1 MNAFRSRANGGS
13 RPTLH
18 LPGVPR
24 PVPYWSRLIP
34 PGELPPRAVLIRLV
48 LALGLAIALWV
59 RVSADEDPVVTAT
72 YKALTPVVTP
82 PNGYYPVQGAPP
94 VTVQAEGLRSN
105 LADAPAPQAY
115 VDLTN
120 VPPTAHGP
128 ILAPVRVRGL
138 PPGVELR
145 RVTPSQVSLKLQK
158 QASKTVKVTVQT
170 FGVPPGYYEVSPPTF
185 SPHTVKITGP
195 SGTVNTIASA
205 RVVVN
210 ESSYTGDRV
219 LQEYPVIYAR
229 NGQPVS
235 RRVVRVEPRT
245 VKVTV
250 HIRLQKYQQSVAVT
264 PNITGT
270 VGVGY
275 RIANVTVLPPLVTVL
290 SNAPVLGTTVLQTAP
305 ITVTGWTSS
314 HQVAVPL
321 AVPANL
327 TLQHPVQETV
337 AIDIAPVPGSA
348 VSKAQV
354 LVTGKRPGTTV
365 TLDPPAVTIVYQ
377 GPIALLNEAG
387 APVARLDLHNRQ
399 PGVYHL
405 APTISLPAG
414 LSLVSATPA
423 QVRVLITAPPQ
434 PRVIVRPTATASA
447 TPTPTAR
454 PRASAT
460 ARPTATTTATPSPSR
475 LGITFRLAGWRPH

>member
-1 MNAFRSRANGGS
+1 MNSFRSRTNGGT

-24 PVPYWSRLIP
+24 PVPYWARLIP
-34 PGELPPRAVLIRLV
+34 PGELPPRAVLVRLV
-48 LALGLAIALWV
+48 LALALAIALWV

-72 YKALTPVVTP
+72 YKALAPVVTP
-82 PNGYYPVQGAPP
+82 PTGYYPVQSAPL
-94 VTVQAEGLRSN
+94 VTVQAQGLRSN

-120 VPPTAHGP
+120 VSPTTHGP
-128 ILAPVRVRGL
+128 ILAPVHVRGL

-158 QASKTVKVTVQT
+158 QASKTVKVTIQT
-170 FGVPPGYYEVSPPTF
+170 FGAPPGYYEVSPPTF

-195 SGTVNTIASA
+195 SSTVSTIASA
-205 RVVVN
+205 RIVVN
-210 ESSYTGDRV
+210 ESRFTSDRT
-219 LQEYPVIYAR
+219 LREDPVIYDR

-235 RRVVRVEPRT
+235 RHVVRVEPRA
-245 VKVTV
+245 VSVTI

-290 SNAPVLGTTVLQTAP
+290 SNAPVLGTMVLQTAP

-321 AVPANL
+321 VVPANL

-365 TLDPPAVTIVYQ
+365 SLDTQTVTIVYQ

-414 LSLVSATPA
+414 LSLISATPA
-423 QVRVLITAPPQ
+423 QVRVMITAPPQ
-434 PRVIVRPTATASA
+434 PRAIVRPTAAPTATPTTRPRSTTTARPTATAS
-447 TPTPTAR
+447 PTAR
-454 PRASAT
+454 ASQAIL
-460 ARPTATTTATPSPSR
+460 PFQFPGWLSR
-475 LGITFRLAGWRPH
+475 